1 MQLLRSLRECKL
13 RVLKVYSNNWNEG
26 SVLIYRFRFLLPTLH
41 MKMILGMPTKFK
53 RREAL
58 ITLPTDFYGSFK
70 SIITRI
76 QETSSA
82 GQARLGMQVLMWLH
96 FAYRPLRLVELQH
109 ALAVEKSHTEFNAD
123 NIPPQRVLLNCCL
136 GLVVVDEET
145 LTVRFMHYT
154 LEEYFRIYARTHFP
168 NGCSWISETC
178 VTYITF
184 GKLRQHCTS
193 RAGLEQKLTEYPFLK
208 YAALYWGKYVKQG
221 CNDDLT
227 KVVKLIV
234 DHEIYRPHCAIQTLA
249 LEICVRWPNPYMQKF
264 SGTHAIAYFGLS
276 ENMADLCKTGRDI
289 NLEDEH
295 GQTPLSLAAKYGH
308 ESITHMLIKRDDVDV
323 NARNLCRRTPLLL
336 AAKSGHEAVVR
347 LLIDREDIDINAK
360 DMFNRTP
367 LSVAA
372 ENGHEAVVRL
382 LIERDDVDIDAKDQY
397 NRTPPLVA
405 AENGHEARVWL
416 HIDRENTDINS
427 IFWPS
432 PLLLAAKNG
441 HEAVVRLLIDR
452 KDIDI
457 IGCLSV
463 AAANGHEAVVQL
475 LIDREDIDINAKDI
489 LNRSPL
495 SVAAQNGHE
504 AVVRLLIERDDID
517 IDAKDN
523 YNRTPLSVAARYGH
537 EAIIRLLIE
546 RDDININVEDEDR
559 RTPLSVAAR
568 YGYEA
573 VVRLLIERED
583 IDVNAKD
590 NYNRTPLSVAARY
603 GHEAVMRLLIERDD
617 INIDV
622 EDEDRRTPLS
632 VAARYGHEA
641 VVRLLIE
648 RDDIDI
654 DAEDEGGHTPLS
666 LATLYGHEAVLRLLN
681 DRRDKWARDS
691 NIAPAGSF
699 GDVTSVESEAIVGA
713 SSVSVQC

>member
-1 MQLLRSLRECKL
+1 MQFLRSLGECKL

-26 SVLIYRFRFLLPTLH
+26 LVLIYRFRFLLPTLH

-58 ITLPTDFYGSFK
+58 VTLPTDFYGSFK

-82 GQARLGMQVLMWLH
+82 SQAKLGMQVLMWVH
-96 FAYRPLRLVELQH
+96 FAYRPLGLVELQH

-168 NGCSWISETC
+168 NGCSWIAETC
-178 VTYITF
+178 LTYLTF
-184 GKLRQHCTS
+184 GKLRQHCTI
-193 RAGLEQKLTEYPFLK
+193 RDLEEKLKEYSFLN
-208 YAALYWGKYVKQG
+208 YAALYWGKHVRQG

-227 KVVKLIV
+227 KVAQLVV
-234 DHEIYRPHCAIQTLA
+234 DHEIHRPHCAIQTLA

-276 ENMADLCKTGRDI
+276 EDMADLCKTGRDI

-347 LLIDREDIDINAK
+347 LLIEREDIDINAK

-504 AVVRLLIERDDID
+504 AVVRLLIEREDMDINT
-517 IDAKDN
+517 KDN
-523 YNRTPLSVAARYGH
+523 YNRTPLSVAAGYGH

-546 RDDININVEDEDR
+546 RDDININ
-559 RTPLSVAAR
+559 A
-568 YGYEA
+568 
-573 VVRLLIERED
+573 
-583 IDVNAKD
+583 
-590 NYNRTPLSVAARY
+590 
-603 GHEAVMRLLIERDD
+603 
-617 INIDV
+617 

-648 RDDIDI
+648 REDIDVNAKDKYNRTPLLVAARYGYEAVVRLLLERDDIDI
-654 DAEDEGGHTPLS
+654 DAGSDVGHTPLS
-666 LATLYGHEAVLRLLN
+666 LAALYGHEAVVRLLN
-681 DRRDKWARDS
+681 DRRDRRARDS

-699 GDVTSVESEAIVGA
+699 GDVTSVESEAIVGT
-713 SSVSVQC
+713 SSVSLQC